1 MDINSKEIK
10 RARAIFKEKQQE
22 VVNAVAIVG
31 FISDNHRM
39 YISDNTACHASM
51 ANVVNSFKNRSFP
64 IMGETPDIEVYYD
77 EPEYPDDYDD
87 YDEDDEEEE
96 L

>member
-10 RARAIFKEKQQE
+10 RARAIFKEEQQK

-39 YISDNTACHASM
+39 YISDNTACHAAM
-51 ANVVNSFKNRSFP
+51 VDVADRFKNKSFP
-64 IMGETPDIEVYYD
+64 IMGETPDIEVWYD
-77 EPEYPDDYDD
+77 EPEDPDD